1 MYVALL
7 FFDSKNRLD
16 IVNVLIILIGNISKI
31 YYTMILRNIKSESI
45 INFSIVVYNT
55 FLFTAIMNYCFCIKR
70 LLILPEG
77 SIRERNVETLFSY

>member
-16 IVNVLIILIGNISKI
+16 LENVLIILIGNISTI
-31 YYTMILRNIKSESI
+31 YYTMILRN
-45 INFSIVVYNT
+45 NFSIVVYNT